1 MAGKIKTA
9 EFPPERMD
17 VHAVTRSPLYHPAAL
32 LSLAAHRMPPMADC
46 TDADVEALRAFC
58 AENQQ

>member
-1 MAGKIKTA
+1 MQS
-9 EFPPERMD
+9 P
-17 VHAVTRSPLYHPAAL
+17 VPLYTTLPPCCLWRHTGC
-32 LSLAAHRMPPMADC
+32 RPMADC